1 MKTSPS
7 SNVAPPTRHEFE
19 DKTYGKVVR
28 RLLPLLL
35 LCYVVAYLDR
45 VNVGFA
51 KLQMLDDLNLSDTVY
66 AIGASVFFWGYFIFE
81 IPSNVLLHR
90 FGARFWI
97 ARIMF
102 TWGLVSMALAFV
114 EPLAR
119 LAHVETATMFY
130 ALRFLLGLCEA
141 GFFPGVILYLNYWFP
156 AHRQSRVMSGFL
168 IAMPISLMF
177 GGVISGWLLG
187 RMHGILGYQGW
198 QWMLLLEGV
207 PSLITAFIV
216 FFGMKNGI
224 DQATWL
230 SAEEKALLKS
240 NLVQDNRSKTE
251 RVGPALRDG
260 RVWLLV
266 AILLTFN
273 TGFYGLAFW
282 LPSIIKAAGVS
293 DPLHIGLLTAIP
305 YGVAIVATLTNAWHS
320 KKTGERRLHAAIP
333 AAVGGLGLIASAA
346 SAHSIPLSILF
357 LTLATSGILALMPVY
372 WTYPGQLLSGT
383 AAAAGIAL
391 INAIGNLSG
400 FTGSMIT
407 AVAKN
412 LTGDINNGTYA
423 LGVCLLVSCGLIL
436 LVPRTML
443 SRDTVGTAGFSD
455 EADTDAINATRLATG
470 AESSV
475 LSTLSE

>member
-1 MKTSPS
+1 MTVVPS
-7 SNVAPPTRHEFE
+7 VITAPAARPDEFE
-19 DKTYGKVVR
+19 EKTYRKVVR
-28 RLLPLLL
+28 RLLPILL

-51 KLQMLDDLNLSDTVY
+51 KLQMLDDLGLSDTMY

-81 IPSNVLLHR
+81 VPSNVFLHR
-90 FGARFWI
+90 YGARFWI

-119 LAHVETATMFY
+119 VAHVETATMFY
-130 ALRFLLGLCEA
+130 MLRFLLGICEA

-156 AHRQSRVMSGFL
+156 AQRQSRVMSGFL
-168 IAMPISLMF
+168 IAMPVSLML
-177 GGVISGWLLG
+177 GGVVSGWLMDHTSGLF
-187 RMHGILGYQGW
+187 GYQGW
-198 QWMLLLEGV
+198 QWMLLIEGV
-207 PSLITAFIV
+207 PSLLTAFVVYFSLDDGIEHARWLTPQEKSLLAANLQRESTHKTKR
-216 FFGMKNGI
+216 FG
-224 DQATWL
+224 
-230 SAEEKALLKS
+230 SA
-240 NLVQDNRSKTE
+240 V
-251 RVGPALRDG
+251 RDP

-282 LPSIIKAAGVS
+282 LPSIIKATGVQ

-305 YGVAIVATLTNAWHS
+305 YGVAIIATLANAAHS

-333 AAVGGLGLIASAA
+333 ALIGGIGLIMSAA
-346 SAHSIPLSILF
+346 LAHHVVLAITF
-357 LTLATSGILALMPVY
+357 LTIATAGILALMPIY
-372 WTYPGQLLSGT
+372 WTFPGQLLSGA
-383 AAAAGIAL
+383 AAAAGIAM

-423 LGVCLLVSCGLIL
+423 LGACLLVSCVLIL

-443 SRDTVGTAGFSD
+443 
-455 EADTDAINATRLATG
+455 TRSASTEDG
-470 AESSV
+470 EPARESARAKQHAEHANE
-475 LSTLSE
+475 TLTMTER